1 MGVVLLFL
9 VEKTETPISSAIV
22 CLIGLKLR
30 KNFIEG
36 ILGRLNNQPMFGKMN
51 PRSFFDST
59 RESGGNQVYRWGT
72 KTY

>member
-36 ILGRLNNQPMFGKMN
+36 ILGRLNN
-51 PRSFFDST
+51 
-59 RESGGNQVYRWGT
+59 
-72 KTY
+72 